1 MKKTIWNIPFIG
13 EKEKW
18 NMQLGKFMSGA
29 VIKGYYVI
37 LTSEKKILADG
48 AYKTKEKEIAAHKL
62 LNFTTYNEI
71 IL

>member
-1 MKKTIWNIPFIG
+1 
-13 EKEKW
+13 
-18 NMQLGKFMSGA
+18 MSGA
-29 VIKGYYVI
+29 VIKEYYVI
-37 LTSEKKILADG
+37 LTSEKNILADG